1 MGRQVGQIQVAGK
14 FGGLVGMPGKNGR
27 VYIRTAAPEKERTP
41 TERQAIVRSRFKVIS
56 ELAAQA
62 KNALKLGLKKK
73 AKQLKCSVYNTFT
86 KLNWDN
92 VRSNM
97 PGVTTVNY
105 PEVILAVGNV
115 PNVRFGSPNFD
126 EPLSITV
133 TFQGNA
139 DMIDADAT
147 DKVYMY
153 AYCPDTGEGI
163 LTDSVSRS
171 ASTITMNV
179 PTNWNGMKVHVWGFV
194 IGGENGLTDE
204 PSDSVYIGT
213 GNIG

>member
-27 VYIRTAAPEKERTP
+27 VFIRTAAPKKERTP
-41 TERQAIVRSRFKVIS
+41 TERQAIVHSRFKVIS

-62 KNALKLGLKKK
+62 KNALKMGLKRK

-115 PNVRFGSPNFD
+115 PNVRFSSPNFD

-163 LTDSVSRS
+163 LTDAVSRS
-171 ASTITMNV
+171 ASTITMHV
-179 PTNWNGMKVHVWGFV
+179 PINWNGMKVHVWGFV

>member
-1 MGRQVGQIQVAGK
+1 MGKQVGQIQVSGK
-14 FGGLVGMPGKNGR
+14 FGALVGSKGRNGR
-27 VYIRTAAPEKERTP
+27 AYLRAKSDKPLKPATTSQQKVQT
-41 TERQAIVRSRFKVIS
+41 RFKAIG
-56 ELAAQA
+56 ELATDAR
-62 KNALKLGLKKK
+62 NALKLGLKNK
-73 AKQLKCSVYNTFT
+73 AKQLKCSVYNAFT

-92 VRSNM
+92 VRCNM

-105 PEVILAVGNV
+105 PELILAVGNV

-179 PTNWNGMKVHVWGFV
+179 PINWNGMKVHVWGFV

>member
-62 KNALKLGLKKK
+62 KNALKLGLKRK

>member
-41 TERQAIVRSRFKVIS
+41 TERQAIVHSRFKVIS
-56 ELAAQA
+56 ELSAQA

-73 AKQLKCSVYNTFT
+73 AKQLKCSVYNAFT